1 MEAIIVI
8 IILAGGGYA
17 MYLFSR
23 FGIEMLKDL
32 FTTDDASRV
41 RSIVGLIL
49 FFLFWFWLLGG
60 E

>member
-32 FTTDDASRV
+32 FTTNYA
-41 RSIVGLIL
+41 LAY
-49 FFLFWFWLLGG
+49 
-60 E
+60 

>member
-32 FTTDDASRV
+32 FTTDDASHV
-41 RSIVGLIL
+41 RFIVGLIL

>member
-32 FTTDDASRV
+32 YTTDDA
-41 RSIVGLIL
+41 LAY
-49 FFLFWFWLLGG
+49 
-60 E
+60 